1 MERKISWEDFFCT
14 KGDGVSCESELL
26 QNTLESFCIIA
37 PHRHSKNLTEK
48 VQFKALMLTA
58 FSELQSH
65 SVTCIY
71 YLAISE
77 EPIAYFILILGCF
90 FH

>member
-26 QNTLESFCIIA
+26 QNTSESFCIIA
-37 PHRHSKNLTEK
+37 PHRHSKNLTEN

-58 FSELQSH
+58 FSELQSQIDLH
-65 SVTCIY
+65 LLS
-71 YLAISE
+71 SN
-77 EPIAYFILILGCF
+77 F
-90 FH
+90 